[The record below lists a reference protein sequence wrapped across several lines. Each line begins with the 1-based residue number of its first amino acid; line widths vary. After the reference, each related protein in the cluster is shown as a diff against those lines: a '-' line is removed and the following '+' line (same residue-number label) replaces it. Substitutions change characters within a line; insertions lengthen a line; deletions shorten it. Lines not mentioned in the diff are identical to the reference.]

1 MTSYPSAMRA
11 IAEFRHE
18 VFSILE
24 QVAKPRKKP
33 ISQIVGD
40 ATFKR
45 GSDEVD
51 DFLDGSDTVLDV
63 FTKGPCSF
71 HIGVSWQDVDRHA
84 GPVRIYASVYF
95 DKKAMFQRVDK
106 ARQTSLVASS
116 KLTTKTGDVIWRNRS
131 STSRLTSLC
140 RR

>member
-63 FTKGPCSF
+63 VTKGPCSF

-84 GPVRIYASVYF
+84 GPVRIYARHRERAETDSF
-95 DKKAMFQRVDK
+95 KA
-106 ARQTSLVASS
+106 VA
-116 KLTTKTGDVIWRNRS
+116 IRPWNR
-131 STSRLTSLC
+131 LAI
-140 RR
+140 